1 MNIGVEYIKRGI
13 RLMVDECKDAGLE
26 APVFMSSEYQVT
38 AIFQRNDYSEDKSK
52 LSNNL
57 SVKDTAN
64 YGTTEDDKINDKIN
78 DLHLTDSQRKVYEY
92 LNQKSKSNDG
102 NMIKLTIS
110 VIKTETGLS
119 YPTVQ
124 RILKDFENMNIVRH
138 IGAKKRGSW
147 ILIDK
152 Q

>member
-1 MNIGVEYIKRGI
+1 
-13 RLMVDECKDAGLE
+13 
-26 APVFMSSEYQVT
+26 
-38 AIFQRNDYSEDKSK
+38 
-52 LSNNL
+52 
-57 SVKDTAN
+57 
-64 YGTTEDDKINDKIN
+64 
-78 DLHLTDSQRKVYEY
+78 
-92 LNQKSKSNDG
+92 
-102 NMIKLTIS
+102 
-110 VIKTETGLS
+110 LS